1 MTTIGAMI
9 RREIEPELVAVHARD
24 LDAVFDV
31 LWVVEDL
38 PWAGGVSQLTSVL
51 DATDSAKVG
60 HGIAPTPFRNPVA
73 LAMEWA
79 TLGRLHPG
87 RLVGGL
93 GHGVQDWMRSIGSA
107 VASPLTLLE
116 EQLGAIR
123 TLLAG
128 ETLSVEGRYVRVDD
142 VRLEFPPAVPIRVH
156 AGVTGPKSLALS
168 GRAADGT
175 ILGEG
180 SSPEVVGRARQLID
194 EGREAAGR
202 VEAHDVVV
210 FVGVHVGT
218 TNELISG
225 FDESIWTSVHADPD
239 RVVEDLVALEAAGAD
254 SVVVVP
260 IGRDPIAGLEDVG
273 RQIVPPLRT
282 RLKSDATTETNPIP
296 GGRPAYG

>member
-1 MTTIGAMI
+1 MI
-9 RREIEPELVAVHARD
+9 RREIEPELVAAHARD
-24 LDAVFDV
+24 LDSVFDV

-51 DATDSAKVG
+51 DATDRAMVG

-79 TLGRLHPG
+79 TLARLHPG

-93 GHGVQDWMRSIGSA
+93 GHGVQDWMRSIGA
-107 VASPLTLLE
+107 AADSPLTLLE
-116 EQLGAIR
+116 EQLGAIS

-128 ETLSVEGRYVRVDD
+128 KTLSVEGRYVRVDD
-142 VRLEFPPAVPIRVH
+142 VRLTFPPAVPIRVH

-180 SSPEVVGRARQLID
+180 ASPELVARARRLID
-194 EGREAAGR
+194 GGREAAGR
-202 VEAHDVVV
+202 VEDHRVVV
-210 FVGVHVGT
+210 FVAVHIGT
-218 TNELISG
+218 SDELIEG
-225 FDESIWTSVHADPD
+225 FDESIWKSVHTDPN

-260 IGRDPIAGLEDVG
+260 IGRDPFAGLDAVG
-273 RQIVPPLRT
+273 RLVVPALRAQIRPT
-282 RLKSDATTETNPIP
+282 ATP
-296 GGRPAYG
+296 